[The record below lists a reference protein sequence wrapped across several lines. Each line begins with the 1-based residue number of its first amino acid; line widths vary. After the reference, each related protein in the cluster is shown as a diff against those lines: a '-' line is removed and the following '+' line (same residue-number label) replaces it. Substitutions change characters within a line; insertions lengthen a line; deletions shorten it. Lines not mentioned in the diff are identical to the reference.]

1 MPKPK
6 SADELRERNRDFANA
21 TRPCDLVLKGGAA
34 SGFVYS
40 GTIVELARTY
50 RLQSIAGTSAGA
62 GAAGVAAAAEYGR
75 RSGNPAAWGFAGIE
89 HVPEWAAEKTANGW
103 TRLKHLF
110 GPDAGTARLYEV
122 ISAPFTAKEGGGKKA
137 LVAALSGYRAGV
149 VFAFAI
155 AVAIVLLVQWLASPG
170 LVPMLLVGALAL
182 GTAVLLALAFVGAA
196 VYRDVT
202 IVLPKNHFGLC
213 SAKLSPEEAAAGEPE
228 RMTDWLYGLYQNLAG
243 KPMDRPLTFGD
254 LWGAPRLDREERGI
268 ALSLMSVNLSLGRP
282 VRITYDADHHVL
294 EEDEEYWF
302 DPEDLKRLFPR
313 PVVDAM
319 VAAGKAAR
327 TSSDDPA
334 TRLLRFPRMEHVPV
348 IVGVRMSFALPVL
361 FSAVRLYK
369 RDPSRLPVEH
379 KDRGTLPASALE
391 PCWFADGG
399 VCTSLPIH
407 LFDKPMPRW
416 PTFAVNLRPMHPDAS
431 GPDAERLRVW
441 MDHEFATSPADGW
454 LREWWKRID
463 VNAVP
468 RDPTRFAPEV
478 PTREQLVRLLGA
490 MFSTAIGWVDGAHL
504 RLATCRDRV
513 AHVCLDPQE
522 GAFNVDTKPEAI
534 RKLAEYGKTA
544 GEKLVRRF
552 AEVDAPGWTEHR
564 AIRYIAAMQLAARFI
579 DDFETG
585 FRAGR
590 SAVAGERA
598 IEGALIA
605 ARFTVPP
612 AESGLTE
619 EQLER
624 MEQLTLALL
633 EEERHVPEPGKPGWP
648 DHPALK
654 PKFVMRVMPDA

>member
-1 MPKPK
+1 MPKPQ
-6 SADELRERNRDFANA
+6 SAAALRERNRAFADA
-21 TRPCDLVLKGGAA
+21 TKPCDLVLKGGAA

-40 GTIVELARTY
+40 GTIVELAKTY
-50 RLQSIAGTSAGA
+50 RLQSIGGTSAGA

-75 RSGNPAAWGFAGIE
+75 RSGNPEAWGFAGIE

-110 GPDAGTARLYEV
+110 GPDRETARLYEV
-122 ISAPFTAKEGGGKKA
+122 VSAPFTASRGGASKA
-137 LVAALSGYRAGV
+137 AVAALKGYWPGTAAGI
-149 VFAFAI
+149 AI
-155 AVAIVLLVQWLASPG
+155 AVAIAGWLLWFLKPALAPAIGIVVLAILAALSLVLL
-170 LVPMLLVGALAL
+170 
-182 GTAVLLALAFVGAA
+182 FVGRA
-196 VYRDVT
+196 VWHDVT
-202 IVLPKNHFGLC
+202 VVLPNNHFGLC
-213 SAKLSPEEAAAGEPE
+213 SARSAPGEGADAPE
-228 RMTDWLYGLYQNLAG
+228 RMTDWLYGLYQHLAG
-243 KPMDRPLTFGD
+243 KPMDEPLTFGD
-254 LWGAPRLDREERGI
+254 LWRARRRDGERGI

-282 VRITYDADHHVL
+282 VRITCDDEHQLL

-302 DPEDLKRLFPR
+302 DPADMQRLFSG

-319 VAAGKAAR
+319 VAAAE
-327 TSSDDPA
+327 A
-334 TRLLRFPRMEHVPV
+334 TPGGRRGGLLRFPRMECVPV

-379 KDRGTLPASALE
+379 KAGDPLPESALE

-416 PTFAVNLRPMHPDAS
+416 PTFAVNLRRMHPDAS
-431 GPDAERLRVW
+431 GQDAAPLRVW
-441 MDHEFATSPADGW
+441 MDHEFAHNPADGW

-463 VNAVP
+463 VDPIP
-468 RDPTRFAPEV
+468 RDPTRFRQDVAPR
-478 PTREQLVRLLGA
+478 TQLARLLGT

-513 AHVCLDPQE
+513 AHVCLNDAE
-522 GAFNVDTKPEAI
+522 GAFNVDTDSAAI
-534 RKLAEYGKTA
+534 RQLAEYGKQA
-544 GEKLVRRF
+544 GEKLVGRF
-552 AEVDAPGWTEHR
+552 AEIDAAGWTEHR

-590 SAVAGERA
+590 SASAGERA
-598 IEGALIA
+598 IEGALATGGFIA
-605 ARFTVPP
+605 PPARF
-612 AESGLTE
+612 GLNE

-624 MEQLTLALL
+624 MDQLTRALL
-633 EEERHVPEPGKPGWP
+633 EEERHVPEPGQPGWP

>member
-1 MPKPK
+1 MPKPR
-6 SADELRERNRDFANA
+6 SADELRERNRAFADA
-21 TRPCDLVLKGGAA
+21 KDPCDLVLKGGAA

-40 GTIVELARTY
+40 GTIVELAETY

-75 RSGNPAAWGFAGIE
+75 RSGRKEAWGFAGIE
-89 HVPEWAAEKTANGW
+89 HVPEWAAEKTDKGW

-110 GPDAGTARLYEV
+110 GPDAETARLYEV
-122 ISAPFTAKEGGGKKA
+122 VSAPFTAKKGRGKKA
-137 LVAALSGYRAGV
+137 LLAAIRGYWLGTASGIAITGAIAGWLLWTLSPSFPAALG
-149 VFAFAI
+149 
-155 AVAIVLLVQWLASPG
+155 IV
-170 LVPMLLVGALAL
+170 ALAL
-182 GTAVLLALAFVGAA
+182 AAGLLLVLLFVGIA

-202 IVLPKNHFGLC
+202 ARLPKNHFGLC
-213 SAKLSPEEAAAGEPE
+213 SAKLSPDEVAAGAPE

-243 KPMDRPLTFGD
+243 KPMDNPLTFGD
-254 LWGAPRLDREERGI
+254 LWRAPRLDNEKRGI

-282 VRITYDADHHVL
+282 VRITCDDDHHFL

-302 DPEDLKRLFPR
+302 DPEDLRRLFPP

-319 VAAGKAAR
+319 VAAAEATPGPPP
-327 TSSDDPA
+327 DD
-334 TRLLRFPRMEHVPV
+334 RGQRFLRFPRMEHVPV

-361 FSAVRLYK
+361 FSAMRLYK

-379 KDRGTLPASALE
+379 KDKGELPASALE

-431 GPDAERLRVW
+431 GPDADRLRVW
-441 MDHEFATSPADGW
+441 MDYEFADRPADGW

-463 VNAVP
+463 RNAVP
-468 RDPTRFAPEV
+468 RDPQRFAPEV
-478 PTREQLVRLLGA
+478 PPREQLMRLLGA

-522 GAFNVDTKPEAI
+522 GAFNVDTDSAAI
-534 RKLAEYGKTA
+534 LNLAKYGKKA
-544 GEKLVRRF
+544 GKKLRERF
-552 AEVDAPGWTEHR
+552 AAHGGGGWPEHR
-564 AIRYIAAMQLAARFI
+564 GVRYLAAMQLAARFI
-579 DDFETG
+579 DDFEAG
-585 FRAGR
+585 FPPGESPDADLRALE
-590 SAVAGERA
+590 AALELAGFKA
-598 IEGALIA
+598 D
-605 ARFTVPP
+605 
-612 AESGLTE
+612 LTD
-619 EQLER
+619 EQLDKMR
-624 MEQLTLALL
+624 QMTRALFA
-633 EEERHVPEPGKPGWP
+633 EEKNVPEPGQRGWP

-654 PKFVMRVMPDA
+654 PKFAMRVMPDA

>member
-1 MPKPK
+1 MPKPQ
-6 SADELRERNRDFANA
+6 SADLRKRNEDFASA
-21 TRPCDLVLKGGAA
+21 DKPCDLVLKGGAA

-40 GTIVELARTY
+40 GTIVELAQTY
-50 RLQSIAGTSAGA
+50 RFQSIAGTSAGA

-75 RSGNPAAWGFAGIE
+75 RSGNKAAWGFAGIE
-89 HVPEWAAEKTANGW
+89 HIPDWAAEKTDKGW

-110 GPDAGTARLYEV
+110 GPDTETARLYEV
-122 ISAPFTAKEGGGKKA
+122 VSAPFTAKEGGGKKA
-137 LVAALSGYRAGV
+137 AMAALRGYWLGTAGGL
-149 VFAFAI
+149 AI
-155 AVAIVLLVQWLASPG
+155 AAAVAGWLLWALSPSFLAGLGIV
-170 LVPMLLVGALAL
+170 ALAL
-182 GTAVLLALAFVGAA
+182 AAALLLILLFVGIA

-202 IVLPKNHFGLC
+202 VGLAKNHFGLC
-213 SAKLSPEEAAAGEPE
+213 SAKLTQEEVARGSPE

-243 KPMDRPLTFGD
+243 KPMDEPLTFGD
-254 LWGAPRLDREERGI
+254 LWRAPRLNGEERGI

-282 VRITYDADHHVL
+282 VRITCDDDHRTL

-302 DPEDLKRLFPR
+302 DPEDLRRLFPR

-319 VAAGKAAR
+319 VAAAEATPGTAPDAGK
-327 TSSDDPA
+327 D
-334 TRLLRFPRMEHVPV
+334 RLLRFPRMECVPV

-369 RDPSRLPVEH
+369 RDPSRRPVEH
-379 KDRGTLPASALE
+379 KDKGETPASAPE

-441 MDHEFATSPADGW
+441 MDHEFANSPADGW

-468 RDPTRFAPEV
+468 RDPTQFKPPV
-478 PTREQLVRLLGA
+478 PPREQLMRLLGA

-522 GAFNVDTKPEAI
+522 GAFNVDTDSAAI
-534 RKLAEYGKTA
+534 LNLAKYGKKA
-544 GEKLVRRF
+544 GEKLVDRF
-552 AEVDAPGWTEHR
+552 AEVDAAGWTEHR

-598 IEGALIA
+598 IEGALTV

-612 AESGLTE
+612 AEVGLTE

>member
-1 MPKPK
+1 
-6 SADELRERNRDFANA
+6 
-21 TRPCDLVLKGGAA
+21 
-34 SGFVYS
+34 
-40 GTIVELARTY
+40 
-50 RLQSIAGTSAGA
+50 
-62 GAAGVAAAAEYGR
+62 
-75 RSGNPAAWGFAGIE
+75 
-89 HVPEWAAEKTANGW
+89 
-103 TRLKHLF
+103 
-110 GPDAGTARLYEV
+110 
-122 ISAPFTAKEGGGKKA
+122 
-137 LVAALSGYRAGV
+137 
-149 VFAFAI
+149 
-155 AVAIVLLVQWLASPG
+155 
-170 LVPMLLVGALAL
+170 
-182 GTAVLLALAFVGAA
+182 
-196 VYRDVT
+196 
-202 IVLPKNHFGLC
+202 
-213 SAKLSPEEAAAGEPE
+213 
-228 RMTDWLYGLYQNLAG
+228 
-243 KPMDRPLTFGD
+243 
-254 LWGAPRLDREERGI
+254 
-268 ALSLMSVNLSLGRP
+268 MSVNLSLGRP
-282 VRITYDADHHVL
+282 VRITCDDDHRVL

-302 DPEDLKRLFPR
+302 DPEDMKHLFPG

-319 VAAGKAAR
+319 VAAAEA
-327 TSSDDPA
+327 TSGTAPDKPKD
-334 TRLLRFPRMEHVPV
+334 RLLRFPRMECVPV

-379 KDRGTLPASALE
+379 KDAGTAPASALE

-416 PTFAVNLRPMHPDAS
+416 PTFAVNLRQTHPDAR

-441 MDHEFATSPADGW
+441 MDHEFANGPADGW

-463 VNAVP
+463 VDAVARNP
-468 RDPTRFAPEV
+468 SHFKRDV
-478 PTREQLVRLLGA
+478 PPREQLMRLAGA

-534 RKLAEYGKTA
+534 RKLAEYGKIA
-544 GEKLVRRF
+544 GEKLVARF
-552 AEVDAPGWTEHR
+552 AEIDAPGWTEHR

-590 SAVAGERA
+590 SGVVGERA
-598 IEGALIA
+598 IEGALTA
-605 ARFTVPP
+605 GRFTVPP
-612 AESGLTE
+612 AEIGLTE

-633 EEERHVPEPGKPGWP
+633 EEERHLPEPGKPGWP

-654 PKFVMRVMPDA
+654 PKFAMRVMPDA